1 MSSWVDHSWLL
12 GRPRWG
18 LTCRTAD
25 YLRPQVSP
33 KGLEVEAR
41 SDDPGLCTGIPVDLQ
56 IQNDAFGG
64 LGAADEDVAFG
75 WWFDRIR

>member
-1 MSSWVDHSWLL
+1 MPDGALPAPAGFAEGPW
-12 GRPRWG
+12 RWR
-18 LTCRTAD
+18 L
-25 YLRPQVSP
+25 
-33 KGLEVEAR
+33 R
-41 SDDPGLCTGIPVDLQ
+41 SDDAGLCTGIPVDSQ